1 MKSVNIKEFGALGD
15 GIADDY
21 IAVQSALDSGA
32 EEVIIPQGI
41 YCISDTL
48 KVHSNTRIIADRT
61 AKLVMKSDKRKKRG
75 DFLLSNADVENGERN
90 IEIIGG
96 IWDGNNTA
104 EQNRKPDLFDENGYS
119 GAILNIVNVDGFTL
133 RDAVIANSVTFYVRM
148 GKLHN
153 FTIENIDFISD
164 NFGENQD
171 GLHFGGDVK
180 HGTVK
185 NIRALSFGQTNDDM
199 IALNADDSI
208 VRVENRDLTRDTI
221 EDIYFENIY
230 CESCHTIIRMLSVTA
245 AIRDIRFKNIYGG
258 FRCHAVNADGARYCR
273 TPLFKEDDHPA
284 GIGKMEDIYFENF
297 VCRPTTCLP
306 EKWKGTPSTVGTA
319 ICLESLADN
328 FNIRGFKILPA
339 SDGSCITAL
348 KARNLVDTV
357 ICADDSAYIL
367 SEKSDT
373 GVISNA
379 ENITINRQK

>member
-21 IAVQSALDSGA
+21 LAVQSALDSGA

-164 NFGENQD
+164 NFGENRTVCISAAT
-171 GLHFGGDVK
+171 LSTARSKIYAPSHSVK
-180 HGTVK
+180 PT
-185 NIRALSFGQTNDDM
+185 M
-199 IALNADDSI
+199 I
-208 VRVENRDLTRDTI
+208 
-221 EDIYFENIY
+221 
-230 CESCHTIIRMLSVTA
+230 
-245 AIRDIRFKNIYGG
+245 
-258 FRCHAVNADGARYCR
+258 
-273 TPLFKEDDHPA
+273 
-284 GIGKMEDIYFENF
+284 
-297 VCRPTTCLP
+297 
-306 EKWKGTPSTVGTA
+306 
-319 ICLESLADN
+319 
-328 FNIRGFKILPA
+328 
-339 SDGSCITAL
+339 
-348 KARNLVDTV
+348 
-357 ICADDSAYIL
+357 
-367 SEKSDT
+367 
-373 GVISNA
+373 
-379 ENITINRQK
+379 

>member
-21 IAVQSALDSGA
+21 LAVQSALDSGA

-48 KVHSNTRIIADRT
+48 KVRSNTRILADRT

-75 DFLLSNADVENGERN
+75 DFLLSNADVENGDRN

-104 EQNRKPDLFDENGYS
+104 VQNRKPDLFDENGYS
-119 GAILNIVNVDGFTL
+119 GAVLNIVNVDGFAL

-221 EDIYFENIY
+221 EDICFENIY
-230 CESCHTIIRMLSVTA
+230 CESCHTVIRMLSVTA
-245 AIRDIRFKNIYGG
+245 AIKNIRFKNIYGG
-258 FRCHAVNADGARYCR
+258 FRCYAVNADGARYCR
-273 TPLFKEDDHPA
+273 TPLFNEDDHPA
-284 GIGKMEDIYFENF
+284 GIGKIEDIYFENF
-297 VCRPTTCLP
+297 VCRPTACLP
-306 EKWKGTPSTVGTA
+306 ENWKGTTSNIGTA
-319 ICLESLADN
+319 ICLESLAHN
-328 FNIRGFKILPA
+328 FNILGFKLLPA
-339 SDGSCITAL
+339 ANGACATAL
-348 KARNLVDTV
+348 EARNLVDTV
-357 ICADDSAYIL
+357 ICADDTAYIL
-367 SEKSDT
+367 SEKSDSA
-373 GVISNA
+373 VISNA
-379 ENITINRQK
+379 EDITINRQK